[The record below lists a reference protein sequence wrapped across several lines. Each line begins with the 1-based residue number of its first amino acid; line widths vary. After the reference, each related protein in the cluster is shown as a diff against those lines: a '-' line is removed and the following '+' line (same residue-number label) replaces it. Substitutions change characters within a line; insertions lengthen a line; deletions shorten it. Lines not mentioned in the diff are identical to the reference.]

1 MSNATVTLS
10 PTTRAFDTTT
20 HAVEHPRPYVCDI
33 TIDPRAVSDVV
44 PHVNN
49 IEILRWF
56 DRAAELHGDHVGYSR
71 AVMLEKDCM
80 WFVGRHELDYL
91 AESWPDDDLR
101 VATWIRNVDRVKAWR
116 DAVIVRESD
125 QRIIARGSTMWVL
138 VNLSNRKPLRVP
150 MEMQKAFDPLG
161 AIVPTE
167 TGVP

>member
-1 MSNATVTLS
+1 MSAAVTLT
-10 PTTRAFDTTT
+10 PTMRPFDPS
-20 HAVEHPRPYVCDI
+20 AYDIDHPRPFVCDI

-71 AVMLEKDCM
+71 AVMLARDCM

-101 VATWIRNVDRVKAWR
+101 VATWVRNVDRVKSWR
-116 DAVIVRESD
+116 DAVIVRDSD
-125 QRIIARGSTMWVL
+125 RKIIPRGSTMWVL
-138 VNLSNRKPLRVP
+138 VRLSNRRPLRVP
-150 MEMQKAFDPLG
+150 MEMQDAFDPLD
-161 AIVPTE
+161 ARATSE
-167 TGVP
+167 TGVS